1 MEVGLFGP
9 SELEA
14 CTLSLRTTVH
24 VANLYDGIDA
34 FV

>member
-24 VANLYDGIDA
+24 VANLDSLDTP
-34 FV
+34 